1 MTTKQVITD
10 FAVKFLTE
18 HWEEINLK
26 AVHIKGSKE
35 KEINRAKKDFHYAC
49 WIITEVMVWGTK
61 IDYLREYEQDNE
73 DDDLIIK
80 IEDRYFKFLS
90 TKKGDTFVEVF
101 PKFKQVLYF
110 SILN

>member
-1 MTTKQVITD
+1 MTTKQIITD
-10 FAVKFLTE
+10 FAVKFLNE

-26 AVHIKGSKE
+26 AVHIKGLKE